1 MTQKIK
7 KLVRRSRV
15 EMVRSFITTDLSSV
29 FCLVNV
35 SALQFQ
41 WDILF
46 LLYSYI
52 GNFCILTLVNLFG
65 NFNVMSDL
73 MLDLNST

>member
-29 FCLVNV
+29 FCFVNV

-52 GNFCILTLVNLFG
+52 VFLFG

-73 MLDLNST
+73 MLDLNSA

>member
-41 WDILF
+41 WNILF

-52 GNFCILTLVNLFG
+52 VFLFG

>member
-29 FCLVNV
+29 FCFVNV

-52 GNFCILTLVNLFG
+52 VFLFG

>member
-1 MTQKIK
+1 
-7 KLVRRSRV
+7 
-15 EMVRSFITTDLSSV
+15 MVRSFITTDLSSV
-29 FCLVNV
+29 FCFVNV

-52 GNFCILTLVNLFG
+52 VFLFG

>member
-52 GNFCILTLVNLFG
+52 VFLFG
-65 NFNVMSDL
+65 NFNVMLDL

>member
-52 GNFCILTLVNLFG
+52 VFLFG

>member
-7 KLVRRSRV
+7 KLVRRCRV

-29 FCLVNV
+29 FCFVNV

-52 GNFCILTLVNLFG
+52 VFLFG

>member
-15 EMVRSFITTDLSSV
+15 EVVRSFITTDLSSV
-29 FCLVNV
+29 FCFVNV

-52 GNFCILTLVNLFG
+52 VFLFG

>member
-52 GNFCILTLVNLFG
+52 VFLFG
-65 NFNVMSDL
+65 NFNVMSEL

>member
-29 FCLVNV
+29 FCFVNV

-52 GNFCILTLVNLFG
+52 VFLFG

-73 MLDLNST
+73 NST

>member
-52 GNFCILTLVNLFG
+52 VFLFG

-73 MLDLNST
+73 NST

>member
-29 FCLVNV
+29 FCFVNV

-52 GNFCILTLVNLFG
+52 VFLFG

-73 MLDLNST
+73 MLDINST

>member
-29 FCLVNV
+29 FCFVNV

-41 WDILF
+41 WNILF

-52 GNFCILTLVNLFG
+52 VFLFG

>member
-29 FCLVNV
+29 FCFVNV

-52 GNFCILTLVNLFG
+52 VFLFG
-65 NFNVMSDL
+65 NFNAMSDL

>member
-1 MTQKIK
+1 MTQKIN

-46 LLYSYI
+46 ILYSYI
-52 GNFCILTLVNLFG
+52 VFLFG

>member
-15 EMVRSFITTDLSSV
+15 EMARSFITTDLSSV

-41 WDILF
+41 WNILF

-52 GNFCILTLVNLFG
+52 VFLFG
-65 NFNVMSDL
+65 NFNVM
-73 MLDLNST
+73 LDLNST